1 MSEEEAFVKF
11 TGARMSLMKDNPF
24 FSFLALSTKPRF
36 SEDIERMGIS
46 IDGTIWINPEWFA
59 PLPLEV
65 CKTAICHE
73 IGHIITDTFK
83 RGEGKD
89 PTMWNIA
96 TDQVFN
102 EILVKNGFKPIPQEV
117 GGWIC
122 ESEWFGLTADE
133 VYDILRKQSNGMGG
147 GFNPLDGQGSFDEII
162 VVDKDGN
169 AYNKDGKKI
178 GKITVKDKDGN
189 ERPINE
195 DDIRRI
201 GDEWKERIKEAE
213 TIAKEAGKT
222 PLGTDRVIDDL
233 FMPKVSLRALLERF
247 ITNEAEEDCW
257 DYPDKKHSTDIMFP
271 SERSEMLKI
280 GIGIDASDSID
291 EEQLKLIRGA
301 IKSIVSSFDA
311 VELDVVEFDYGIT
324 KKTKITKQ
332 NLNKFLSEPIKGGG
346 GTSYAEVMEY
356 FRKNRQRAVI
366 MITDLYCGKFGENPN
381 VPVLWLVNEPSNWH
395 GKVPFGKVCP
405 LK

>member
-1 MSEEEAFVKF
+1 MVIKMSDEEAFVKF
-11 TGARMSLMKDNPF
+11 TGARMSLMRDNPF
-24 FSFLALSTKPRF
+24 FSFLALSTKPKF
-36 SEDIERMGIS
+36 TEDVERIGIS

-59 PLPLEV
+59 PLPLDV

-89 PTMWNIA
+89 PKMWNIA

-102 EILVKNGFKPIPQEV
+102 EILVKNGFKPIPQEI

-122 ESEWFGLTADE
+122 EKDWFGLTADE
-133 VYDILRKQSNGMGG
+133 VYDILKKQSKGGNGG
-147 GFNPLDGQGSFDEII
+147 DGESSFDEILY
-162 VVDKDGN
+162 VDKDGN
-169 AYNKDGKKI
+169 VSNKDGKTI

-189 ERPINE
+189 ERPANG
-195 DDIRRI
+195 DDIREI
-201 GDEWKERIKEAE
+201 AEEWKERVKEAE
-213 TIAKEAGKT
+213 TISREAGKS
-222 PLGTDRVIDDL
+222 PMGTDRVIDDL

-280 GIGIDASDSID
+280 GIGIDASGSID
-291 EEQLKLIRGA
+291 EEQLKLIKGS

-311 VELDVVEFDYGIT
+311 VQLDVAEFDYGIT
-324 KKTKITKQ
+324 KTTKITKE
-332 NLNKFLSEPIKGGG
+332 NIGNFLSEPIKGGG
-346 GTSYAEVMEY
+346 GTSYIEVMDY
-356 FRKNRQRAVI
+356 FKKNHENAVV
-366 MITDLYCGKFGENPN
+366 MITDLYCSEFGEEPN
-381 VPVLWLVNEPSNWH
+381 VPVLWLVNTPENWH
-395 GKVPFGKVCP
+395 GKVPYGKICP
-405 LK
+405 LR